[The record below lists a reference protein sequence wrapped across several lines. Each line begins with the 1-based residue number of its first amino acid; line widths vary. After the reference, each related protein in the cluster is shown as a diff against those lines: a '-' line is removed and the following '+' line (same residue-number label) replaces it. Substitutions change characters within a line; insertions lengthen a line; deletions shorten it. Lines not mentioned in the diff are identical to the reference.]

1 MKFIDCSASIGLAAV
16 NKYIVNH
23 EDYIICEKVDQKA
36 NASELLKEMDRC
48 GIDESIVW
56 HQNSYDCAPDFGNRT
71 LLADKDMQTNDR
83 LKAVLAMLPS
93 ITDKEHTVEKLL
105 EKMKN
110 NKVFGLRAHPYSDRY
125 MLDRIT
131 CGDTLDMLIEKNV
144 PLYLTPIHDWEHIF
158 KVMKDFPKLTVIIT
172 NYGLWGSDR
181 FFYPLVNAYK
191 NVYVDTSDFQEVRGI
206 EAFVNKFGS
215 ERMLF
220 GSNFPSDNIGGPITT
235 LMGAKISLEDKE
247 NIAHRNAERL
257 WAENLAKGDVK

>member
-1 MKFIDCSASIGLAAV
+1 MKFIDCSASIGLASV

-23 EDYIICEKVDQKA
+23 EDYIICEKVDQAA
-36 NASELLKEMDRC
+36 NADELLREMDRC
-48 GIDESIVW
+48 GIDEAMVY
-56 HQNSYDCAPDFGNRT
+56 HQSVVDVAPTYGNAQ
-71 LLADKDMQTNDR
+71 LFSDKKTYTGR

-93 ITDKEHTVEKLL
+93 ITDSEHTVEKLL

-110 NKVFGLRAHPYSDRY
+110 YNIFGLRAFPKADRY

-131 CGDTLDMLIEKNV
+131 CGDTLDMLIEKKI
-144 PLYLTPIHDWEHIF
+144 PLYLSPNNDWEHIYA
-158 KVMKDFPKLTVIIT
+158 VMKEFPQLTVIIT

-235 LMGAKISLEDKE
+235 LIGAKISAKDKE
-247 NIAHRNAERL
+247 NIAHLNAERL

>member
-1 MKFIDCSASIGLAAV
+1 MKFIDCSASIGLASV

-23 EDYIICEKVDQKA
+23 EDYIICEKVDQAA
-36 NASELLKEMDRC
+36 NADELLKEMDRC
-48 GIDESIVW
+48 GVDEACVY
-56 HQNSYDCAPDFGNRT
+56 HQSVVDVAPTYGNEQ
-71 LLADKDMQTNDR
+71 LLSDPKTYTGR

-105 EKMKN
+105 EKMQKYN
-110 NKVFGLRAHPYSDRY
+110 VFGLRAFPKADRY

-131 CGDTLDMLIEKNV
+131 CGDTLDMLTEKKV
-144 PLYLTPIHDWEHIF
+144 PLYLSPNNDWEHIF
-158 KVMKDFPKLTVIIT
+158 AVMKEFPKLTVIIT

-220 GSNFPSDNIGGPITT
+220 GSNFPSDNIGGPMTT
-235 LMGAKISLEDKE
+235 LIGAKISANDKE
-247 NIAHRNAERL
+247 NIAHANAERL
-257 WAENLAKGDVK
+257 WAENLSKGGVK

>member
-1 MKFIDCSASIGLAAV
+1 MKFIDCSASIGLASV

-23 EDYIICEKVDQKA
+23 EDYIICEKVDQAADAK
-36 NASELLKEMDRC
+36 ELLVEMDRC
-48 GIDESIVW
+48 GIDEAMVY
-56 HQNSYDCAPDFGNRT
+56 HQAVVDSGPDFGNNK
-71 LLADKDMQTNDR
+71 LLTDPNMFTGR

-105 EKMKN
+105 EKMK
-110 NKVFGLRAHPYSDRY
+110 KYEVFGLRAFPKADRY
-125 MLDRIT
+125 MLDKIT
-131 CGDTLDMLIEKNV
+131 CGDTLDMLTEKKV
-144 PLYLTPIHDWEHIF
+144 PLYLSPNNDWEHIF
-158 KVMKDFPKLTVIIT
+158 AVMKEFPKLTVIIT

-235 LMGAKISLEDKE
+235 LLGAKISANDKE
-247 NIAHRNAERL
+247 NIAHANAERL

>member
-23 EDYIICEKVDQKA
+23 EDYIICEKVDQAA
-36 NASELLKEMDRC
+36 NASELLTEMDRC
-48 GIDESIVW
+48 GIDEAIVY
-56 HQNSYDCAPDFGNRT
+56 HQNVVDCAPDFGNAK
-71 LLADKDMQTNDR
+71 LLADIKGKQR
-83 LKAVLAMLPS
+83 LKGVLAMLPS
-93 ITDKEHTVEKLL
+93 ITDKEHTVENILK
-105 EKMKN
+105 KMKEN
-110 NKVFGLRAHPYSDRY
+110 DIFGLRAFPKADRY

-131 CGDTLDMLIEKNV
+131 CGDTLDMLIQKKV
-144 PLYLTPIHDWEHIF
+144 PLYLSPNNDWEHIF
-158 KVMKDFPKLTVIIT
+158 AVMRDFPELTVIIT

-235 LMGAKISLEDKE
+235 LLGAKISAQDKE
-247 NIAHRNAERL
+247 NIAHANAERL
-257 WAENLAKGDVK
+257 WAQNLAKGDVK

>member
-1 MKFIDCSASIGLAAV
+1 MKFIDCSASIGLASV

-23 EDYIICEKVDQKA
+23 EDYIICEKVDQAA
-36 NASELLKEMDRC
+36 NADELLKEMDRC
-48 GIDESIVW
+48 GVDEACVY
-56 HQNSYDCAPDFGNRT
+56 HQSVVDVAPTYGNEQ
-71 LLADKDMQTNDR
+71 LLSDPKTYTGR

-105 EKMKN
+105 EKMQKYN
-110 NKVFGLRAHPYSDRY
+110 VFGLRAFPKADRY

-131 CGDTLDMLIEKNV
+131 CGDTLDMLTEKKV
-144 PLYLTPIHDWEHIF
+144 PLYLSPNNDWEHIF
-158 KVMKDFPKLTVIIT
+158 AVMKEFPKLTVIIT

-220 GSNFPSDNIGGPITT
+220 GSNFPSDNIGGPMTT
-235 LMGAKISLEDKE
+235 LIGAKISANDKE
-247 NIAHRNAERL
+247 NIAHANAERL
-257 WAENLAKGDVK
+257 WAENLAKGGVK